1 MVFVMEGG
9 GREGITVIVMA
20 KVLEH
25 LLDVGFDFVESLD

>member
-1 MVFVMEGG
+1 VVLAMGG
-9 GREGITVIVMA
+9 GKREGITVVVMA